1 MNPSS
6 FRSVLWFSHAQL
18 SATHTGH
25 ASRAEVRDMLERIPW
40 KGRIIKTL
48 GKRRIH

>member
-18 SATHTGH
+18 SAGPTGYV
-25 ASRAEVRDMLERIPW
+25 SRAQMGDMLERMPW
-40 KGRIIKTL
+40 QATSRIDKL
-48 GKRRIH
+48 LPHG